1 MKTTHKT
8 QNRKQQYQLPHQQ
21 QQQQCRYNEHLLKS
35 HLIKTNV
42 ICSTKYYHSIVSEV
56 FCSSDTLQVK

>member
-8 QNRKQQYQLPHQQ
+8 QNRKQQYQLPHR
-21 QQQQCRYNEHLLKS
+21 QQQCRYNEHLLKS

-56 FCSSDTLQVK
+56 FWSSDTLQVK

>member
-21 QQQQCRYNEHLLKS
+21 QQQCRYNEHLLKL